1 VKGIGHAA
9 AETARRLAQARPQ
22 YLFAALALY
31 IVSLFIVGARWRG
44 FLRAIGGDVGLGRA
58 ALATLGGIAAGN
70 LTPSMRLAGE
80 ACRIAIVRATGRA
93 SWRHATI
100 AAMWDRLSEV
110 PPVLVLVIIAIIG
123 AGHRVTSWRLVGKSG
138 VAMVLLAAAVAIGL
152 VWAAAKHAR
161 AQLAALHER
170 LSGSLISGRVFATGV
185 ALSTLLWIQDV
196 LRLTCAA
203 LAFGVALSPTA
214 IATLAVVAMIGGIV
228 PGIGGLGP
236 VEGGL
241 VGTLLAFGVD
251 LPTAVAITSAERAI
265 SFGFSTA
272 SGATVIALSGGGAVW
287 RAARTRSLDYARIRS
302 NTEAPCSRSGT
313 AETMRWDGRA
323 VDVEDD
329 AV

>member
-1 VKGIGHAA
+1 VARPLVYTLTSRAWYSRPVKEIGHAA
-9 AETARRLAQARPQ
+9 AETARRFAQARPE

-58 ALATLGGIAAGN
+58 AMATLGGIAAGN

-80 ACRIAIVRATGRA
+80 ACRIAIVRVTGRA
-93 SWRHATI
+93 SWQHATI

-123 AGHRVTSWRLVGKSG
+123 AGHRVTFWRPVGQSG
-138 VAMVLLAAAVAIGL
+138 VALGLLAATAAVAIGL
-152 VWAAAKHAR
+152 VWAAAKYAR
-161 AQLAALHER
+161 AQLADLHKR
-170 LSGSLISGRVFATGV
+170 LCGSLVSGRVFATGV

-214 IATLAVVAMIGGIV
+214 IATLAVVAMIGGII
-228 PGIGGLGP
+228 PGLGGLGP

-272 SGATVIALSGGGAVW
+272 SGATVIAFSGGGAVW
-287 RAARTRSLDYARIRS
+287 RAARA
-302 NTEAPCSRSGT
+302 
-313 AETMRWDGRA
+313 GRA
-323 VDVEDD
+323 GMVSR
-329 AV
+329 

>member
-1 VKGIGHAA
+1 MRGVGHAA
-9 AETARRLAQARPQ
+9 AETARRLAQARPE

-31 IVSLFIVGARWRG
+31 IGSLFIVGARWRG

-58 ALATLGGIAAGN
+58 AMATLGGIAAGN

-80 ACRIAIVRATGRA
+80 ACRIAIVRETGRA
-93 SWRHATI
+93 SWQHATI

-110 PPVLVLVIIAIIG
+110 PPVLVLVIIAIVG
-123 AGHRVTSWRLVGKSG
+123 AGHRVTSWHPGGKGVMVIVMLG
-138 VAMVLLAAAVAIGL
+138 VAAAIAVAMGWAAVKRAKEQLVLL
-152 VWAAAKHAR
+152 R
-161 AQLAALHER
+161 ER
-170 LSGSLISGRVFATGV
+170 LRGSLVTGRVFATGV

-228 PGIGGLGP
+228 PAVGGLGP

-272 SGATVIALSGGGAVW
+272 SGATVIAFSGGGAIW
-287 RAARTRSLDYARIRS
+287 RAARAGRTDMI
-302 NTEAPCSRSGT
+302 SR
-313 AETMRWDGRA
+313 
-323 VDVEDD
+323 
-329 AV
+329 